1 MALLLLM
8 SLVCLLSI
16 IAAACAISGDI
27 LGIVYPRAMRRSIN
41 LERMEMKVVSS
52 F

>member
-1 MALLLLM
+1 MVLLLLM

-16 IAAACAISGDI
+16 IAAACAIIGDK
-27 LGIVYPRAMRRSIN
+27 LGIVYPRAMRHLIN